1 MSFESQFLR
10 RLQNQTANENT
21 ILECA
26 EFFLKHSGPESHL
39 QFQQVVVQFFVHLSE
54 TPAPT
59 LRLLFCLRVFERL
72 VHLSDPYNK
81 QRFCEAFENAFYES
95 APALRAATTVF
106 DQRIRLREKISD
118 LASQPWR
125 NKAIVPDLRKV
136 FLCTLAD
143 KEQAIADNL
152 GINLTNL
159 VELSQVTEAGRE
171 LAQILAEN
179 GRRERQDDLHSQV
192 KRSFHLS
199 NVKEG
204 ERQAKLLAERTDRL
218 KNELMEHLHFLMLR
232 SLYAVRKADEKIQLA
247 GKLAEPTQV
256 DN

>member
-26 EFFLKHSGPESHL
+26 EFFQKHSGLDPYPK
-39 QFQQVVVQFFVHLSE
+39 FQQVVGQFFVQLSD

-59 LRLLFCLRVFERL
+59 LRLLFCFRVFERL
-72 VHLSDPYNK
+72 LHLSDPYNK
-81 QRFCEAFENAFYES
+81 QRFCEAFENAFYEA
-95 APALRAATTVF
+95 APTLRAATTVF

-125 NKAIVPDLRKV
+125 NKAIVSDLRKV
-136 FLCTLAD
+136 FLSTLAD

-179 GRRERQDDLHSQV
+179 GRRENHEDLHSQV

-218 KNELMEHLHFLMLR
+218 KSELMEHLHFLMLR
-232 SLYAVRKADEKIQLA
+232 SLYGIRKADEKIQLA
-247 GKLAEPTQV
+247 TKMAETHQV

>member
-26 EFFLKHSGPESHL
+26 DFFLKHSGLEPYVK
-39 QFQQVVVQFFVHLSE
+39 FQQVVAQFFVELSQ
-54 TPAPT
+54 TPTPT
-59 LRLLFCLRVFERL
+59 LRLLFCFRVFERL
-72 VHLSDPYNK
+72 IHLSDPYNK
-81 QRFCEAFENAFYES
+81 QRFCEAFENAFYEA

-106 DQRIRLREKISD
+106 DQRIRLREKISE
-118 LASQPWR
+118 LGNQPWR
-125 NKAIVPDLRKV
+125 NRAIISDLRKV
-136 FLCTLAD
+136 FLSTLAD
-143 KEQAIADNL
+143 KEQAVADNL

-179 GRRERQDDLHSQV
+179 GKRQGTDNLSSQV

-199 NVKEG
+199 NLKEG
-204 ERQAKLLAERTDRL
+204 ERQAKLLGERTDRL

-232 SLYAVRKADEKIQLA
+232 SLYGIRKADEKILLA
-247 GKLAEPTQV
+247 GKMAESSQV